1 MATAAL
7 WILLLLFGSTSG
19 AAPVVP
25 SQCIA
30 SNAASLECIAQHGAR
45 LVAMQ
50 PLCHSKNWTAIRHI
64 VVRNYGRSSFTFL
77 YDLKRAIVGAFF
89 WEAQQEAAA
98 LAQARAMHLGLVG
111 LFNNA
116 VVGQSTD
123 VCLQQ
128 FGRFY
133 TALQAVAN
141 TTGLQLY

>member
-1 MATAAL
+1 MGSQWRLLYWFFVAL
-7 WILLLLFGSTSG
+7 PGCCEVSSF
-19 AAPVVP
+19 
-25 SQCIA
+25 A
-30 SNAASLECIAQHGAR
+30 SSPAVKC
-45 LVAMQ
+45 
-50 PLCHSKNWTAIRHI
+50 LCFCCLCPR
-64 VVRNYGRSSFTFL
+64 SFTFL